1 MNRVKRFPPDT
12 SLLRR
17 LGGWLPRF
25 LPESQSLAA
34 NRAIQDMAGELTDE
48 MTARIAHIADVAE
61 QARLDPSTDIRA
73 IYRDAH
79 ELRGIC
85 GSFGWAIVG
94 NIANTLCNY
103 IDEAE
108 VRHEGPRKNTLWLY
122 AATLKRF
129 ANREHPQTAASEQ
142 AMHSLCGLYHKDL
155 RIPCPKGCNCEFRP
169 EDQEGWTAEPKS

>member
-1 MNRVKRFPPDT
+1 MKTLTWFSPDS
-12 SLLRR
+12 SLLKKT
-17 LGGWLPRF
+17 GGGLPKL
-25 LPESQSLAA
+25 LPEGNGLAA
-34 NRAIQDMAGELTDE
+34 NRAIQAMADELADE
-48 MTARIAHIADVAE
+48 MTARIAHITAVAE
-61 QARLDPSTDIRA
+61 QARLDPRTDIRS

-94 NIANTLCNY
+94 NIANALCNY
-103 IDEAE
+103 IDEAAL
-108 VRHEGPRKNTLWLY
+108 RREGPRTNTLWLY

-129 ANREHPQTAASEQ
+129 SQRDHPETAASNM

-155 RIPCPKGCNCEFRP
+155 RIRCPVGCSCDFRP